1 MRKQEKTNAMNNATD
16 EIQKD
21 LYNKDDPDS
30 EVESA
35 KGLKK
40 KAGGIS

>member
-1 MRKQEKTNAMNNATD
+1 MNNATD

-21 LYNKDDPDS
+21 LYKGDPDS